1 MKPERRQT
9 KRVEEE
15 THRHLSVQPPF
26 RADPKRKP
34 AQPKEPA
41 TQQEK
46 DDRKQGAWCC
56 PGSNH

>member
-9 KRVEEE
+9 KRV
-15 THRHLSVQPPF
+15 VQPPF

-46 DDRKQGAWCC
+46 DDRKHGAWCC